1 MTEPCSFFIITLVEQ
16 RRADDVHDSAEKLL
30 LLCYLEEKKQ
40 PLGCFHLLL
49 LCIWRATSVIN
60 IYYFV
65 RNQPQ
70 S

>member
-40 PLGCFHLLL
+40 GCFHLLL
-49 LCIWRATSVIN
+49 LCILRATSVIN
-60 IYYFV
+60 ISYVV
-65 RNQPQ
+65 RN
-70 S
+70 